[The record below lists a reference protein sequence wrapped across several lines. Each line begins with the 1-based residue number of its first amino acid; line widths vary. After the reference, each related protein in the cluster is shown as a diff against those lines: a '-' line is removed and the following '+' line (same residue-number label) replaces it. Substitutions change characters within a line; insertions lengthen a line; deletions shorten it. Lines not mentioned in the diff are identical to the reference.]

1 MNKTPTLNEQGFY
14 DIYSVWHVPFWQ
26 QAWFYWSAIAV
37 ALLTILAILF
47 LIYKRYFAKPK
58 APITPWQK
66 ALAELDYLKRK
77 PIITQEDGKEFYFAL
92 TAILK
97 QYLSSRFGY
106 PLQGKTDSEMA
117 SYLKDSEL
125 ETKYQ
130 IGDICNGCMV
140 IKFAN
145 QQAMAAQVQK
155 HLATSI
161 KIVQETIPT
170 KEK

>member
-1 MNKTPTLNEQGFY
+1 MNKTPTLNDKDFY
-14 DIYSVWHVPFWQ
+14 DIYTIWHVPFWQ
-26 QAWFYWSAIAV
+26 QPWFYWSIITLV
-37 ALLTILAILF
+37 TIIVLMLSIF
-47 LIYKRYFAKPK
+47 IYKRYFAKAK
-58 APITPWQK
+58 APLTAWQK
-66 ALAELDYLKRK
+66 ALAELEYLKHK
-77 PIITQEDGKEFYFAL
+77 PVISQEDGKEFYFTL

-97 QYLSSRFGY
+97 QYLHERFGY

-117 SYLKDSEL
+117 NYLKDSEL

-130 IGDICNGCMV
+130 ISDICNGCIV

-145 QQAMAAQVQK
+145 QQAMATQIQK

-170 KEK
+170 EKK